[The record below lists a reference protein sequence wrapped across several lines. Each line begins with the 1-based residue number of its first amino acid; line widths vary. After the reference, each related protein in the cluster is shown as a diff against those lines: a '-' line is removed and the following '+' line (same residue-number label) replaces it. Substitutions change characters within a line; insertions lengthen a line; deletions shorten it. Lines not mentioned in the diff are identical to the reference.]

1 MLKLDT
7 DKTLFFVFILSILIL
22 GSAFYIQYVLGYEA
36 CNLCIFQRIPYF
48 LAIILVLF
56 NSFIKDI
63 GKYIFVLLL
72 IIFLSAAILSFY
84 HFGIEKG
91 FFNESFGL

>member
-1 MLKLDT
+1 MLKLDAN
-7 DKTLFFVFILSILIL
+7 KTLFFVLILSILIL

-48 LAIILVLF
+48 LAIILVFF
-56 NSFIKDI
+56 NFFIKDI

-72 IIFLSAAILSFY
+72 IIFSFSSNFIFLSFWY
-84 HFGIEKG
+84 
-91 FFNESFGL
+91 